1 MKHYFAEL
9 NDQNEV
15 TRVIIFNHK
24 ACCYA
29 DGEHSETLGIQR
41 CKEQYGADGTWV
53 ETYRDAPRGEG
64 RRGNHAGIGMTYMT
78 GVQTVGVASTDIF
91 ILPKPYDSW
100 TVGINT
106 AEWYPPIPE
115 PTLTADEKAADKYY
129 RWDESAY
136 QADNTQ
142 GWTLTDN

>member
-41 CKEQYGADGTWV
+41 CKEQCGADGTWV
-53 ETYRDAPRGEG
+53 ETYRDAPRE
-64 RRGNHAGIGMTYMT
+64 RVEEVIMLVLA
-78 GVQTVGVASTDIF
+78 
-91 ILPKPYDSW
+91 
-100 TVGINT
+100 
-106 AEWYPPIPE
+106 
-115 PTLTADEKAADKYY
+115 
-129 RWDESAY
+129 
-136 QADNTQ
+136 
-142 GWTLTDN
+142 

>member
-29 DGEHSETLGIQR
+29 DGEHSETLGVQR
-41 CKEQYGADGTWV
+41 CKEQCGPDGTWV
-53 ETYRDAPRGEG
+53 ETYRDSPKGEG
-64 RRGNHAGIGMTYMT
+64 RRGNFAGIGMTYMT
-78 GVQTVGVASTDIF
+78 GVQTIGVASTDIF
-91 ILPKPYDSW
+91 IWQKPYDSW
-100 TVGINT
+100 TVGIST
-106 AEWYPPIPE
+106 AEWYAPIPV
-115 PTLTADEKAADKYY
+115 PSLTDDEIAANKNYI
-129 RWDESAY
+129 WDESAY